1 MTPECEE
8 LVHEKTL
15 CIYLRTSIDTL
26 VSRLSSEAAGRPM
39 LNVSHTPHNVIQSE
53 AESTGEVTEAVDT
66 TPQAEALR
74 ARIESLMSR
83 RASTY
88 ERTAHII
95 IDTDTHTIDSL
106 AQVIAGHILPA

>member
-26 VSRLSSEAAGRPM
+26 VSRLTDEAAGRPM
-39 LNVSHTPHNVIQSE
+39 LNVSR
-53 AESTGEVTEAVDT
+53 AK
-66 TPQAEALR
+66 ALR
-74 ARIESLMSR
+74 SRIESLMSR